1 MRRSLKFMLVWVAS
15 LNIAFAAE
23 TPQASFINKYK
34 NIAIKEME
42 RTGIPASIKIAQAL
56 LESGA
61 GRSDLARKANN
72 HFGIKCGGDW
82 TGKTYYKEDDD
93 RDARGRIVPSCFRKY
108 NKAEE
113 SWIAHSEFLSGRYRY
128 QALFQLDPKDYRA
141 WAHGLRQAGY
151 ATNPNY
157 GTDLIRV
164 IETYQLYQYDEVRV
178 NVPPIMV
185 NLPEKKNET
194 TISVSAEITTFN
206 DARITFALGNETLQ
220 NIAQRTNIP
229 ISTLTRYNDARF
241 TENSQLPKGTKV
253 YLQPKRSAYRG
264 KESFHEVRQGET
276 MLDISHQYGVHLE
289 QLYRR
294 NLMVEGTQ
302 PATGERILLRGRR
315 RGNTPKLAIDTS
327 NKKEIPKPRLE
338 NNADIFQ
345 DTDLKDDE
353 NVVSMTE
360 LTVPSF
366 ELPMS
371 NETTAPSIVKEQDVP
386 PSVVEDLELAT
397 TGLFHEVKAGET
409 LYRISINYGVSVEQ
423 LRTLNQISG
432 NTISIGQR
440 LRVR

>member
-1 MRRSLKFMLVWVAS
+1 MLVWVAS

-23 TPQASFINKYK
+23 SPQASFIKQYK

-93 RDARGRIVPSCFRKY
+93 RDARGRIIPSCFRKY

-128 QALFQLDPKDYRA
+128 QALFQLDPKDYKA

-157 GTDLIRV
+157 ANDLIRV

-178 NVPPIMV
+178 NVPSIMV
-185 NLPEKKNET
+185 NLPEKNKET
-194 TISVSAEITTFN
+194 PVSVNAEITTFN

-220 NIAQRTNIP
+220 DIAKRTNL
-229 ISTLTRYNDARF
+229 STSILMRYNDARF
-241 TENSQLPKGTKV
+241 TENSKLPKGTKV
-253 YLQPKRSAYRG
+253 YLQPKRSTYRG
-264 KESFHEVRQGET
+264 KESFHEVMQGET

-294 NLMVEGTQ
+294 NLMPAGTQ
-302 PATGERILLRGRR
+302 PATGERILLRGRH
-315 RGNTPKLAIDTS
+315 RGDTPRLATDAAI
-327 NKKEIPKPRLE
+327 KKEIPKPRLE
-338 NNADIFQ
+338 NEADIFQ
-345 DTDLKDDE
+345 DTDLNDDE
-353 NVVSMTE
+353 NVVSITE
-360 LTVPSF
+360 LTIPSF
-366 ELPMS
+366 EPP
-371 NETTAPSIVKEQDVP
+371 TSIVKEEDV
-386 PSVVEDLELAT
+386 SNRVIEDLELAT

-409 LYRISINYGVSVEQ
+409 LYRISVNYGVSVEQ

-440 LRVR
+440 LRIR